1 MSNGNGNNWLARM
14 NKPKLNGWLIKA
26 VIGLVAFVFGAGV
39 AWGLVNG
46 RLNDV
51 CSTVEDHETRI
62 RKVEGTVIE
71 ANGRLGNIEA
81 SQTKAEKRFDAMGL
95 DIISIKL
102 DLIEIKNAVK

>member
-1 MSNGNGNNWLARM
+1 MSNGNGTNWLARM

-51 CSTVEDHETRI
+51 CNDVDDHEVRLRTVERTVTRTDG
-62 RKVEGTVIE
+62 KLE
-71 ANGRLGNIEA
+71 NIEA
-81 SQTKAEKRFDAMGL
+81 SQQETDDRLKTMNL
-95 DIISIKL
+95 DIVTIKL